1 MAKQHLWENFESSSF
16 WIDVDSLHPA
26 RIDAWYYQPQFIENN
41 KRLQDWVSAGGGT
54 LRRLSGLASVT
65 YGYMPTEDYWEST
78 NGAPFLRVTNF
89 TANLFT
95 NLSDLKYVNPKA
107 KENPKFTLKFG
118 DTIVV
123 QCGNTTGRIAFVS
136 SDIEGFVFPSFCLRV
151 RSRDRGVNPFYL
163 VALFD
168 TSAVQTQ
175 IQRTISV
182 TSVRPN
188 TTKPALESI
197 MIPIPDRRIQ
207 DYIGA
212 KVELAERCRAE
223 AANTYNQALK
233 RFDILLDSRHFH
245 PRIGLTNKID
255 ISRLTQRLNGEF
267 YLPRYFDLEEH
278 LASLS
283 IKIDIIGNLVRA
295 PIIRTSTPKRDEEA
309 PIPCILTS
317 DIDPQQINSH
327 QPSLRITPDVHE
339 FHAGKLESYDVVY
352 TSVGPPVG
360 EAAVVLPQHLP
371 MAVGGDVSVIRTT
384 KDLHPGFLCLY
395 LNSVY
400 GQMQNDRYSRGI
412 RQRRVYPEDIGS
424 FLIPIPKRS
433 DQEYIGD
440 RIIKYELFNEVAL
453 GLVAEAKSDIEA
465 LIEGTIDTNAI
476 LSGKLK
482 PPTWETINESLGS
495 GTDE

>member
-223 AANTYNQALK
+223 AATLQRQL
-233 RFDILLDSRHFH
+233 DIRISELYKGAPSVTGDSLSTLATLDELENDRIDAWHYQRHFINLSKWL
-245 PRIGLTNKID
+245 RENDYFT
-255 ISRLTQRLNGEF
+255 RLE
-267 YLPRYFDLEEH
+267 
-278 LASLS
+278 
-283 IKIDIIGNLVRA
+283 KIGNLSRDRWNPTEHPDSTFTYIEISNVNTTTGQMSPNQIEVSKAPSRARKLLKAYDILVSTVRPNRGA
-295 PIIRTSTPKRDEEA
+295 ISVVPDNLNGAVGSTGFAVVRTRNRNDAYFLSQILKHPISIAQLMRWNTGSAYPAIEE
-309 PIPCILTS
+309 
-317 DIDPQQINSH
+317 
-327 QPSLRITPDVHE
+327 
-339 FHAGKLESYDVVY
+339 DVVLK
-352 TSVGPPVG
+352 VWVPG
-360 EAAVVLPQHLP
+360 AKAN
-371 MAVGGDVSVIRTT
+371 IRNELGT
-384 KDLHPGFLCLY
+384 LEW
-395 LNSVY
+395 
-400 GQMQNDRYSRGI
+400 
-412 RQRRVYPEDIGS
+412 QRHRLQEEGAR
-424 FLIPIPKRS
+424 LIS
-433 DQEYIGD
+433 
-440 RIIKYELFNEVAL
+440 
-453 GLVAEAKSDIEA
+453 EAKSDVEA
-465 LIEGTIDTNAI
+465 LIEGTLDTNAI

-482 PPTWETINESLGS
+482 PPTWEDIEKELKEENK
-495 GTDE
+495 